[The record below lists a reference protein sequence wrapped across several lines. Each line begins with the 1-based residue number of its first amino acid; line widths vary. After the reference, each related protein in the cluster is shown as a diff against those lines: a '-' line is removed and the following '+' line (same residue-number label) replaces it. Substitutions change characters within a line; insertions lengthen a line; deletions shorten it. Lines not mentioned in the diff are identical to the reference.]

1 MSSIVLKSSCLESSG
16 VRTLRRSNTLA
27 KALRVDSVFPPA
39 SACVSLL
46 LCLCL
51 LSMRKLLLL
60 LLVVD
65 EKEKPSFQID
75 DDDDDDS
82 VVVSV
87 VVVVKSSS
95 MREEEV
101 VCSYMSQIKKDHYHA
116 YSQDIDFVVW
126 SYKKKEKILLQFF
139 SVVLEKMKEKIGED
153 TYVRTKWCLSVQIFF
168 ATKQEENKNNSRHN
182 VLCYV

>member
-1 MSSIVLKSSCLESSG
+1 
-16 VRTLRRSNTLA
+16 
-27 KALRVDSVFPPA
+27 
-39 SACVSLL
+39 
-46 LCLCL
+46 
-51 LSMRKLLLL
+51 MRKLLLL

-101 VCSYMSQIKKDHYHA
+101 VCSSQSQIKKDHYHA
-116 YSQDIDFVVW
+116 YSQDFVVW

>member
-1 MSSIVLKSSCLESSG
+1 
-16 VRTLRRSNTLA
+16 
-27 KALRVDSVFPPA
+27 
-39 SACVSLL
+39 
-46 LCLCL
+46 
-51 LSMRKLLLL
+51 MRKLLLL
-60 LLVVD
+60 LRVVD

-75 DDDDDDS
+75 YDDDDDDS

-126 SYKKKEKILLQFF
+126 SYKKKEKILLHF
-139 SVVLEKMKEKIGED
+139 SSFRCSFQK
-153 TYVRTKWCLSVQIFF
+153 
-168 ATKQEENKNNSRHN
+168 
-182 VLCYV
+182 